1 MAFDMSLYMNVRTQF
16 KNLIA
21 GVLVIGVTMVSPSA
35 VHAQSQK
42 KCIPNEVIIP
52 LVKSKKVTS
61 FAKIEKMLRLKR
73 YKDIWSAT
81 LPS

>member
-1 MAFDMSLYMNVRTQF
+1 MSLYMNVRTQF

-42 KCIPNEVIIP
+42 KMYPERGHH
-52 LVKSKKVTS
+52 S
-61 FAKIEKMLRLKR
+61 FGEIEES
-73 YKDIWSAT
+73 YFVCQN
-81 LPS
+81 